1 MDSTISIKK
10 ITQNNHDYPAIKF
23 NPDENINMVFV
34 QESVFALI
42 VAAIRPL
49 SDEHKKTL
57 LRSMRANV
65 LHMFNKPEEEV
76 FDFFIKQCNTVMT

>member
-10 ITQNNHDYPAIKF
+10 VTHNNHDYPAIKF
-23 NPDENINMVFV
+23 NPDKAINMVFV

-49 SDEHKKTL
+49 SEEHKKL
-57 LRSMRANV
+57 FLRSLRENV
-65 LHMFNKPEEEV
+65 LHV
-76 FDFFIKQCNTVMT
+76 QQTRRRST

>member
-23 NPDENINMVFV
+23 NPDENIDMAFV

-49 SDEHKKTL
+49 SDDHKKLL
-57 LRSMRANV
+57 LRSMRKNV
-65 LHMFNKPEEEV
+65 LHLFNKPEEEM
-76 FDFFIKQCNTVMT
+76 FEFFIKQCKTDMI